1 MGGEPV
7 GGHFNGKIEAP
18 ALLDRPAD
26 DEAPRSRSAAA
37 RADVIAAWDFSR
49 DVTSQ
54 RIVDTGPNVL
64 HGELVNLP
72 ARGMKGAR
80 WTGEEMCWR
89 HAPEHY
95 AAIHFHDDDLYDCGW
110 QTDFTYTV
118 PADLPSGVYAAR
130 LACGGVEEMIPFFVR
145 PPRGQARARACLLV
159 PTFTYIVYAN
169 IARRIDQ

>member
-1 MGGEPV
+1 M
-7 GGHFNGKIEAP
+7 
-18 ALLDRPAD
+18 
-26 DEAPRSRSAAA
+26 
-37 RADVIAAWDFSR
+37 IAAWDFSR

-54 RIVDTGPNVL
+54 RIVDAGPNVL

-130 LACGGVEEMIPFFVR
+130 LACGDVEEMIPFFVR
-145 PPRGQARARACLLV
+145 PPRGRAGARACLLV